1 MRLMARLLWWY
12 TFYVQAFVSAAVRC
26 FRDQIQML
34 DTLARSHRSAVQA
47 LKNVL
52 RKVAEMDLPMQEL
65 REDLRRLEGGLGKLE
80 SAQIRANQTAEDFAS
95 AMPEF
100 RHRIEALTSDLAA
113 LARTVDSL
121 RAAIGG
127 LGRQMEALTGD
138 LAAERQGR
146 EALTGELKA
155 AIGELG
161 RQMEALTGD
170 LAAERQGRE
179 ALAGELKAAIGELGR
194 QMEALTGD
202 LAAERQ
208 GQEEVSHR
216 ISAESE
222 RGRRLDERISE
233 LGLFTH
239 QTRTELRL
247 QERRISL
254 LLTEARKRLP
264 GPLDEGQLRAF
275 ARLDH
280 HKYDMLYLTFEDVY
294 RGAREEI
301 RSRQSVYLPLLQE
314 HKIGSPTM
322 PVLDIGCGRG
332 EWLELLRE
340 NGLNARG
347 VDTNEAMVEYCRRL
361 DLKVTQADAIE
372 HLRGLEGRSLGAV
385 TVFHVLEHL
394 TFDNVIELLD
404 EALRVLKPGGLVIL
418 ETPNPANLLV
428 GAHTFYLD
436 PTHQRP
442 LPSGLLRFLVEARG
456 FCDVSVKELNPPDPS
471 VRLPEDGSI
480 IARRLNDY
488 LYGPQDYAVI
498 GWKL

>member
-1 MRLMARLLWWY
+1 
-12 TFYVQAFVSAAVRC
+12 
-26 FRDQIQML
+26 
-34 DTLARSHRSAVQA
+34 
-47 LKNVL
+47 
-52 RKVAEMDLPMQEL
+52 
-65 REDLRRLEGGLGKLE
+65 
-80 SAQIRANQTAEDFAS
+80 
-95 AMPEF
+95 
-100 RHRIEALTSDLAA
+100 
-113 LARTVDSL
+113 
-121 RAAIGG
+121 
-127 LGRQMEALTGD
+127 
-138 LAAERQGR
+138 
-146 EALTGELKA
+146 
-155 AIGELG
+155 
-161 RQMEALTGD
+161 
-170 LAAERQGRE
+170 
-179 ALAGELKAAIGELGR
+179 
-194 QMEALTGD
+194 
-202 LAAERQ
+202 
-208 GQEEVSHR
+208 
-216 ISAESE
+216 
-222 RGRRLDERISE
+222 
-233 LGLFTH
+233 
-239 QTRTELRL
+239 
-247 QERRISL
+247 
-254 LLTEARKRLP
+254 
-264 GPLDEGQLRAF
+264 
-275 ARLDH
+275 
-280 HKYDMLYLTFEDVY
+280 MLYLTFEDVY